1 MISNRYCSSPIDDCP
16 CRARRNPALQVETRM
31 QPECTTAKLTTST
44 TTTTTTTTA
53 IPIPTITTTITTT
66 TTTTTATTV
75 TTATTATPST
85 SLVVVEDTRIYGNA
99 TAGSRVILTSTV
111 FPAASTSARPR
122 QPRPSPRPLGEDQQ
136 VQQQQQQQQQ
146 QTSVGVSGTTIAV
159 IVMGSLALVGIGAA
173 LHIRAA
179 NRRQKED
186 AAAAAAAAAAVY
198 HGNPVFQRGER
209 VDYLEPDSTQP
220 GVYAKEKAKV
230 HEYAEASALV
240 QNATAELGSDGYV
253 VDHCNPNDLGRRADL
268 LKDSNGYVV
277 DDFNPNDIGRCATI
291 NVGTRHAIYATPVAE
306 DERAAVIANTT
317 YGQPNAVVPVPVSP
331 PLRSNTKKHQASVYD
346 GFGGGSGERSDT
358 EEEC

>member
-1 MISNRYCSSPIDDCP
+1 M
-16 CRARRNPALQVETRM
+16 
-31 QPECTTAKLTTST
+31 
-44 TTTTTTTTA
+44 
-53 IPIPTITTTITTT
+53 
-66 TTTTTATTV
+66 
-75 TTATTATPST
+75 
-85 SLVVVEDTRIYGNA
+85 
-99 TAGSRVILTSTV
+99 
-111 FPAASTSARPR
+111 
-122 QPRPSPRPLGEDQQ
+122 
-136 VQQQQQQQQQ
+136 
-146 QTSVGVSGTTIAV
+146 GVSGTTIAV